1 MTPNVISYVTRAIKH
16 AHESTNEREEKS
28 WTTESEYLDLLAAG
42 QVLSFVEMPARF
54 AGF

>member
-1 MTPNVISYVTRAIKH
+1 MK
-16 AHESTNEREEKS
+16 KL

-54 AGF
+54 SHQV